1 MHQIIIISRIIIEN
15 IILQDIMV
23 SALKMNVFTNRM

>member
-1 MHQIIIISRIIIEN
+1 MYKIIIISRIIIEN

>member
-1 MHQIIIISRIIIEN
+1 MISIIIIWHIIIEI

>member
-1 MHQIIIISRIIIEN
+1 MISIIIIWRIIIEI